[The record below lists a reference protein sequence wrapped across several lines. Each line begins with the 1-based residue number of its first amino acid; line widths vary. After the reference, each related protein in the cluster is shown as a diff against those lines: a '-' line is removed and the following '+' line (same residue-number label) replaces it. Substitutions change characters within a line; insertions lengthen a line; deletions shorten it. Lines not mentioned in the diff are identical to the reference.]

1 MEHTFSTLP
10 IAAIALIGG
19 LILLV
24 GGGEFLVSGAIH
36 LAERLGMPP
45 LLVGLT
51 VVAFGTSMP
60 EFCVSMSATSSG
72 HPSIMVGNVIGSNI
86 ANIGLILALSALI
99 APLAIHYTKLRMELW
114 ATTVASLL
122 LYGCTYIGYVNRF
135 AGLVFVSLLIIY
147 TWYSYKEGSKSEEST
162 PCETPT
168 GLIKITLFILGGL
181 VLLALGSN
189 FFIDGAVDIALHFGV
204 SELVIGLSIAAV
216 GTSLP
221 ELASCIS
228 AIRRKETDI
237 LVGNV
242 IGSNHFNILMVMGVT
257 GIFYPFKL
265 DSALLVRDVPIMLLF
280 TTILI
285 PILYF
290 KHKLSRFV
298 GFCLLCTYGF
308 YMYSLL

>member
-1 MEHTFSTLP
+1 MEYTFTSLP
-10 IAAIALIGG
+10 IATIALIGG

-24 GGGEFLVSGAIH
+24 TGGEFLVAGAIA

-60 EFCVSMSATSSG
+60 EFFVSISATSAG

-86 ANIGLILALSALI
+86 ANIGLILAISALI
-99 APLAIHYTKLRMELW
+99 SPLAIHYTKLRTELW
-114 ATTVASLL
+114 AATAASFLL
-122 LYGCTYIGYVNRF
+122 LGCTFLGYVNRF
-135 AGLVFVSLLIIY
+135 GGLLFASLLILY
-147 TWYSYKEGSKSEEST
+147 TWYSYREGQKSEEHM

-168 GLIKITLFILGGL
+168 SLLKINLFILGGL
-181 VLLALGSN
+181 VLLAYGSG
-189 FFIDGAVDIALHFGV
+189 FFIDGAVDLALHLGI

-228 AIRRKETDI
+228 AIRRRKTDI

-242 IGSNHFNILMVMGVT
+242 IGSNLFNILMVMGVT
-257 GIFYPFKL
+257 GIIFPFKL
-265 DSALLVRDVPIMLLF
+265 DPSLLLRDVPIMLIF
-280 TTILI
+280 TAILI

-290 KHKLSRFV
+290 KHRVSRLT
-298 GFCLLCTYGF
+298 GLCLLCGYGA
-308 YMYSLL
+308 YMYSLT